1 MCANAFLRF
10 YYFKKLK
17 ILQQFRYSYNFHF
30 SCRDSKN
37 SASLCHK
44 NANCYFIKETN
55 GHECR
60 CKDGYQIDGYKND
73 DLKNPLCIDNCM
85 DKKTKTDY
93 CKNQGTCLKVR
104 LMNCFIAPF
113 YTKLTIFLYEEYTNT
128 EIFFFVHCRT
138 GEIME
143 QPSAD
148 ALAHLLVSVARK
160 RVNLHILQEESLE
173 Q

>member
-1 MCANAFLRF
+1 
-10 YYFKKLK
+10 
-17 ILQQFRYSYNFHF
+17 
-30 SCRDSKN
+30 
-37 SASLCHK
+37 
-44 NANCYFIKETN
+44 
-55 GHECR
+55 
-60 CKDGYQIDGYKND
+60 
-73 DLKNPLCIDNCM
+73 
-85 DKKTKTDY
+85 
-93 CKNQGTCLKVR
+93 
-104 LMNCFIAPF
+104 MNCFIAPF